1 MMTSNRRKKCAFKQT
16 APTQLARACRL
27 CHVLPIL
34 ICAFVCGCAHPGPFV
49 ADTQFTVANAPPN
62 AIWLDTLDLSH
73 MDQGWSKP
81 AAGKTVDGKPLT
93 LAGQVFTRGVGT
105 HAYSEL
111 LIDLGGNATWFK
123 SVVGIDDEVGQRGA
137 VVFRVWVDGKEAW
150 HSRELRGGARPQTV
164 QVNLEGARELVL
176 SVDAATQS
184 IDYCHADWAGAMIG
198 MKPGAAP
205 PRTLSLSDDRVPEIW
220 RLGSVV
226 PDPIVGS
233 APAQTSMRRGLALT
247 PPMGWN
253 SWNVWGTA
261 VDDTKVRAAADSLVS
276 SGLAAAGFIYV
287 NIDDGW
293 EAGRD
298 AQGRIL
304 CNEKFPAMKA
314 LADYV
319 HAKGLKLGIY
329 SSPGPKTCADY
340 EGSYGHEFQDAKS
353 YAEWGIDL
361 LKYDWC
367 SYGQIAKDES
377 LPELKKPY
385 LLMRDALKAS
395 GRDIVYSLCQYGKGN
410 VWEWGESVGGH
421 YWRTTG
427 DITDSWARMSEIGFG
442 QNGLE
447 KHAGPGHWNDP
458 DMLVVGKLGWGPNV
472 RPTKLSPHEQHTH
485 MTLWCMLAAPL
496 LIGCDLTQLDDF
508 TLALLANPEVI
519 AIDQDPLG
527 QQGRRVAQT
536 GSITRGPNADVCEV
550 WARPLADNSMAV
562 GLFNR
567 GRKDVVVEISWRK
580 LGLKGPQHIR
590 DLWQRRNLG
599 RLDDRYSATIPS
611 HGAMLIKLS
620 PIGK

>member
-1 MMTSNRRKKCAFKQT
+1 MKDNQIVATRVMVRCT
-16 APTQLARACRL
+16 RL
-27 CHVLPIL
+27 SLL
-34 ICAFVCGCAHPGPFV
+34 IGIFTCGCARSGPFV
-49 ADTQFTVANAPPN
+49 ADVQFTTSAAPPDT
-62 AIWLDTLDLSH
+62 IWLDTLDLSH

-81 AAGKTVDGKPLT
+81 AAGRTVDGKPLT
-93 LAGQVFTRGVGT
+93 LAGQVFAHGVGT

-123 SVVGIDDEVGQRGA
+123 SVVGIDDEVGERGA
-137 VVFRVWVDGKEAW
+137 VVFRVWVDGKEVW
-150 HSRELRGGARPQTV
+150 HSKELRGGSRPQTV
-164 QVNLEGARELVL
+164 NVNLIGARELVL
-176 SVDAATQS
+176 SVDAAMPG

-198 MKPGAAP
+198 MKPGASP
-205 PRTLSLSDDRVPEIW
+205 PHTRTLKDDRVPEIW
-220 RLGSVV
+220 QLGSPV
-226 PDPIVGS
+226 PDPTVVSKADQAGGPVQS
-233 APAQTSMRRGLALT
+233 FSMGRRGLALT

-261 VDDTKVRAAADSLVS
+261 VDDAKVRAAADSLVS
-276 SGLAAAGFIYV
+276 TGLAAVGFEYV

-298 AQGRIL
+298 AQGRIQ
-304 CNEKFPAMKA
+304 CNEKFPDMKA

-319 HAKGLKLGIY
+319 HSRGLKLGIY
-329 SSPGPKTCADY
+329 SSPGRKTCANY
-340 EGSYGHEFQDAKS
+340 EGSYGHEAQDARS

-367 SYGQIAKDES
+367 SYSEIAKDES

-385 LLMRDALKAS
+385 LVMQKALNEC

-427 DITDSWARMSEIGFG
+427 DITDSWARMSEIGFS
-442 QNGLE
+442 QHGLE

-458 DMLVVGKLGWGPNV
+458 DMLVVGKLGWGPHI
-472 RPTKLSPHEQHTH
+472 RPTKLSPNEQHTH
-485 MTLWCMLAAPL
+485 MTLWCMLASPL
-496 LIGCDLTQLDDF
+496 LIGCDLTQLDNF

-519 AIDQDPLG
+519 AVDQDPLG
-527 QQGRRVAQT
+527 QQGRRVTST

-550 WARPLADNSMAV
+550 WARPLANGSMAV

-567 GRKDVVVEISWRK
+567 GRKDAIVDISWRK
-580 LGLKGPQHIR
+580 LGLTGPQSVR
-590 DLWQRRNLG
+590 DLWQRRDLG
-599 RLDDRYSATIPS
+599 RFDDRYSAMIPS
-611 HGAMLIKLS
+611 HGTAMLKLT
-620 PIGK
+620 PIEK

>member
-1 MMTSNRRKKCAFKQT
+1 MNNNRIVATRVTIRYALLALFVGAFASGCAHSGPFIADAPFTSAT
-16 APTQLARACRL
+16 APT
-27 CHVLPIL
+27 
-34 ICAFVCGCAHPGPFV
+34 
-49 ADTQFTVANAPPN
+49 DT
-62 AIWLDTLDLSH
+62 IWLDSLDLSH

-93 LAGQVFTRGVGT
+93 LAGQVFAHGVGT

-111 LIDLGGNATWFK
+111 LIDLGGHATSFQ
-123 SVVGIDDEVGQRGA
+123 SVVGIDDEVGERGA
-137 VVFRVWVDGKEAW
+137 AVFRVWVDGKQAW
-150 HSRELRGGARPQTV
+150 HSRELRGGSRPQTV
-164 QVNLEGARELVL
+164 KVNLTGARELVL
-176 SVDAATQS
+176 SVDAVMPS

-198 MKPGAAP
+198 MKPGASP
-205 PRTLSLSDDRVPEIW
+205 PHTRTLKDDRVPEIW
-220 RLGSVV
+220 RLGAQV
-226 PDPIVGS
+226 PDPIAEPKSVQIPTGS
-233 APAQTSMRRGLALT
+233 RIPPTGTRGLALT

-261 VDDTKVRAAADSLVS
+261 VDDAKVRAAADSLVS

-304 CNEKFPAMKA
+304 CNEKFPDMKA

-319 HAKGLKLGIY
+319 HSKGLKLGIY
-329 SSPGPKTCADY
+329 SSPGRKTCANY
-340 EGSYGHEFQDAKS
+340 EGSYGHEVQDAKS
-353 YAEWGIDL
+353 YADWGIDL

-367 SYGQIAKDES
+367 SYSEIAKDES

-385 LLMRDALKAS
+385 LVMQKALNEC

-427 DITDSWARMSEIGFG
+427 DITDSWARMSEIGFS
-442 QNGLE
+442 QNGHE

-458 DMLVVGKLGWGPNV
+458 DMLVVGKLGWGPHI
-472 RPTKLSPHEQHTH
+472 RPTKLSPMEQHTH

-496 LIGCDLTQLDDF
+496 LIGCDLTQLDEY

-527 QQGRRVAQT
+527 KQGRRIKQT
-536 GSITRGPNADVCEV
+536 GSIIRGPNADVCEV
-550 WARPLADNSMAV
+550 WARPLADGSTAV
-562 GLFNR
+562 ALFNR
-567 GRKDVVVEISWRK
+567 GRKDSVVEITWRK
-580 LGLKGPQHIR
+580 LGLKGPQQVR

-599 RLDDRYSATIPS
+599 QFKDHYSAMIPM
-611 HGAMLIKLS
+611 HGATLVRLTRITE
-620 PIGK
+620 